1 MGDKVTYLGKLGV
14 AITPWVFAS
23 LLSLLSLVGT
33 ALAQVPAA
41 ADPDIISDSPPDD
54 IPAVMPTDTSSGYWG
69 VQLDNDYLGGG
80 TDRYYTQGLEISYA
94 RKGNT
99 PNWLLSLAD
108 KLPIYDKSDR
118 SGVAY
123 SIGQKIYTPAD
134 ITLNPPNPTD
144 RPYAGFLY
152 GTISYVNSVEF
163 NPNLQHVNVIELMA
177 GIIGPSSLAEEL
189 QNTIHPL
196 VRAPLAQGWAYQ
208 LKDELGLGVSYVHK
222 WRLFESSIAGTELE
236 VSPHTTITVG
246 NVYTYVAGG
255 AMFRWGRG
263 LKLDMGP
270 PNIRPGFVGSTYF
283 VPRFKPNWYFF
294 MGYESRLMAR
304 NIFLDGN
311 TFVASPSV
319 TKEILVGDAQ
329 IGFAIHLHKMRFAFS
344 NVLRTREFTTQ
355 TAPTQYG
362 SLSFSYYY

>member
-1 MGDKVTYLGKLGV
+1 MVKKVRLVGKSVTLRM
-14 AITPWVFAS
+14 PWVWG
-23 LLSLLSLVGT
+23 SLVCLFLAGPAH
-33 ALAQVPAA
+33 ALEPANPAA
-41 ADPDIISDSPPDD
+41 ENSNDMPPDD
-54 IPAVMPTDTSSGYWG
+54 IPAVMPTEATSGYWG

-94 RKGNT
+94 RKGAA
-99 PNWLLSLAD
+99 PGWLVNLAD
-108 KLPIYDKSDR
+108 KLPTYEESDR

-123 SIGQKIYTPAD
+123 SIGQKIYTPFD
-134 ITLNPPNPTD
+134 ISLNPPDPND

-152 GTISYVNSVEF
+152 GTISYVNSIEF

-189 QNTIHPL
+189 QNTIHPM
-196 VRAPLAQGWAYQ
+196 VRAPLAQGWDYQ

-222 WRLFESSIAGTELE
+222 WRLFEPSIGGTELE
-236 VSPHTTITVG
+236 VSPHTTVSLG

-255 AMFRWGRG
+255 VMFRWGRG

-283 VPRFKPNWYFF
+283 VPRFEPNWYFF
-294 MGYESRLMAR
+294 MGFETRLMGR

-311 TFVASPSV
+311 TFVDSPHV
-319 TKEILVGDAQ
+319 TKELLVGDAQ
-329 IGFAIHLHKMRFAFS
+329 LGFAIHRNKMRFAFS
-344 NVLRTREFTTQ
+344 NVVRTREFTTQ
-355 TAPTQYG
+355 TAPTQFG
-362 SLSFSYYY
+362 SLSFSYYF

>member
-1 MGDKVTYLGKLGV
+1 MVNSLGKLMKAGV
-14 AITPWVFAS
+14 PCLVVA
-23 LLSLLSLVGT
+23 LLCLSLAGPVR
-33 ALAQVPAA
+33 AQQAA
-41 ADPDIISDSPPDD
+41 VSESDISNDIPPDD
-54 IPAVMPTDTSSGYWG
+54 IPAVMPTETASGYWG
-69 VQLDNDYLGGG
+69 IQLDNDYLGGG

-94 RKGNT
+94 RKGT
-99 PNWLLSLAD
+99 APDWLVNLAE
-108 KLPIYDKSDR
+108 KLPTYDSSDR

-134 ITLNPPNPTD
+134 ISLNPPDPSD

-152 GTISYVNSVEF
+152 GTISYVNSIEL

-189 QNTIHPL
+189 QNFIHPL
-196 VRAPLAQGWAYQ
+196 VRAPLAQGWDYQ

-222 WRLFESSIAGTELE
+222 WRLFEPSIGGTELE
-236 VSPHTTITVG
+236 VSPHTTVALG

-255 AMFRWGRG
+255 VMFRWGRG

-283 VPRFKPNWYFF
+283 VPRFQPNWYLF
-294 MGYESRLMAR
+294 MGFETRLMGR

-311 TFVASPSV
+311 TFADSPRV
-319 TKEILVGDAQ
+319 TKELLVGDAQ
-329 IGFAIHLHKMRFAFS
+329 LGFAIHKNKMRFAFS
-344 NVLRTREFTTQ
+344 NVIRTREFLTQ
-355 TAPTQYG
+355 TAPTQFG
-362 SLSFSYYY
+362 SLSFSYYF